1 MKKGKITLITLI
13 LGISFLFGE
22 QYDVGDYVSDF
33 TDSLCSMEQEW
44 SLYDYFSEENGGD
57 KYVIWLVFFNTNS
70 RRCQLEAS
78 YTQSIHDIY
87 KNQGLITVGI
97 GTGWD
102 EAVDCDDWA
111 KTYGVNYP
119 IINDDRLNIRNLFT
133 DSSVP
138 HHVII
143 DHNMQIIYTEKG
155 TIMPPLG
162 ADFLVSLNSAL
173 QNMNALS
180 SIEDGPLPDSPTL
193 NSCFPNPFNNTTTI
207 SYELSDQSP
216 VNINVID
223 LMGRTK
229 QSIFQATSQSPGAYS
244 FSWNA
249 NNFSSGVYFIELVT
263 EKYIRHQKVLLVK

>member
-78 YTQSIHDIY
+78 YTQSIHDLY

-143 DHNMQIIYTEKG
+143 DHNMQIIYTE
-155 TIMPPLG
+155 
-162 ADFLVSLNSAL
+162 
-173 QNMNALS
+173 
-180 SIEDGPLPDSPTL
+180 
-193 NSCFPNPFNNTTTI
+193 NNTTTI